1 MSGGGWKQVLDPIGL
16 STGADTGDFGN
27 VIRNHLDPVNAVHNG
42 DRGDSYLGN
51 LIPKDQFDPAGLYHP
66 LTEDTSPL
74 GQFTRSY
81 GLNDPLNIGGNGG
94 LNTAGHTAY
103 TDNLAATKA
112 DDATRNAPLPALN
125 LPRTNGGLGQYQ
137 PRPVVM
143 PHLLPQ
149 QQSRSGNMPYLR
161 NRAFGQVL
169 APLQQQ
175 NWGLPQVNP
184 AFLTGIN
191 QVSGGQI
198 PNGQI
203 NLPPPRGGLQYQ
215 VPDPSQPMRKW
226 M

>member
-1 MSGGGWKQVLDPIGL
+1 MSGGGWRDVVDPGGFF
-16 STGADTGDFGN
+16 SGT
-27 VIRNHLDPVNAVHNG
+27 
-42 DRGDSYLGN
+42 
-51 LIPKDQFDPAGLYHP
+51 PKDRLMTSFDPGGAVQGLFGHEP
-66 LTEDTSPL
+66 ANADSLAN
-74 GQFTRSY
+74 RY
-81 GLNDPLNIGGNGG
+81 GLGDPLNVGGNGG
-94 LNTAGHTAY
+94 LNTEGQTPFLK
-103 TDNLAATKA
+103 NQEAAA
-112 DDATRNAPLPALN
+112 QDAASRNAPLPALN

-137 PRPVVM
+137 PRPAVM